1 MKKQSWY
8 VVGCYVLWGVLPI
21 FWKFL
26 QNVNSL
32 YLLAARIV
40 WALVFCGIIIMF
52 SSGKNEL
59 KAVMHDKR
67 QFLLSCLCG
76 LFVSINWGGYIIA
89 VNSDHILEGSLAYY
103 MNPIFAILAGWIFF
117 KERLSIMQWIS
128 VALAFTG
135 VLVSVIAYGSVPYLA
150 LTIAISFAI
159 YSALKKK
166 VTIKNTTVSLFI
178 ETLAMTPVS
187 IAFMIYSECIG
198 NGSIG
203 VLHSWQFLLLP
214 ISGIVTAIP
223 LLLFGKGIKHTSVSM
238 TGILMYINPTMQL
251 LIGVFLYNEE
261 FTSTQGVTF
270 AFVWAALIMFVVGNI
285 VKMKKE
291 AKKALT
297 K

>member
-26 QNVNSL
+26 QSVNSL

-40 WALVFCGIIIMF
+40 WALVFCGIIILF

-59 KAVMHDKR
+59 KSVMRNKR

-103 MNPIFAILAGWIFF
+103 MNPIFAILAGSIFF
-117 KERLSIMQWIS
+117 KERLSVLQWIS

-159 YSALKKK
+159 YSSLKKK
-166 VTIKNTTVSLFI
+166 VTIESTTVSLFI
-178 ETLAMTPVS
+178 ETLAMTPIS
-187 IAFMIYSECIG
+187 IAFMIYMEIVG

-214 ISGIVTAIP
+214 ISGIITAIP

-261 FTSTQGVTF
+261 FSSTQAVTF

-291 AKKALT
+291 AKTLT